1 MVLYEDD
8 DVIVL
13 NKPAGLAVQGGTGLK
28 ENLDDMLMAFS
39 RDKKTKPKLAHR
51 LDRDTGGVLL
61 IARTDYAAAKL
72 TASFRHRDTQKI
84 YWAITDGVPKPRR
97 GRIDVPLVKRGERI
111 EVAEAIDA
119 NEAKAAVTL
128 YQVIETARKKIAFVA
143 LLPVTGR
150 THQLRVHLAHLG
162 TPILGDRMYGRG
174 PLEALPQKELGRGL
188 HLHARRIVVPHPRR
202 GLIDVTAPLGA
213 EMKKTWRWFQFDEK
227 AGTDFSAV

>member
-39 RDKKTKPKLAHR
+39 RDKKTKPKLVHR

-61 IARTDYAAAKL
+61 IARTDYATAKL
-72 TASFRHRDTQKI
+72 AASFRHRDTQKI
-84 YWAITDGVPKPRR
+84 YWAITDGVPKPRQ
-97 GRIDVPLVKRGERI
+97 GRIDVPLVKRGERM
-111 EVAEAIDA
+111 EAAEAKEA

-162 TPILGDRMYGRG
+162 TPILGDRMYGRA

-202 GLIDVTAPLGA
+202 GVIDVTAPLGA
-213 EMKKTWRWFQFDEK
+213 EMKKTWGWFQFDEK
-227 AGTDFSAV
+227 TETDFSAV